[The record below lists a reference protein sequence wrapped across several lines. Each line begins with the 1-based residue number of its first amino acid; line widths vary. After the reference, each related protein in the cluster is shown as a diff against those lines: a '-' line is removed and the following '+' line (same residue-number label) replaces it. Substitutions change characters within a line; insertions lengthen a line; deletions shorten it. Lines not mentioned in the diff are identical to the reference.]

1 MYINVHG
8 YMYVCVYAIHPSFE
22 FVYLYLS
29 TGCRIKGARLIFK
42 VNNFHYFTF
51 PIAIIRKPCTM
62 YQCCI
67 YVNISIYLFYLIKDF
82 LTSVLS
88 FSTMSVFCRTSSGKC
103 LGKSKIRLIR
113 THFRPLVWL
122 IDWLVGRMVGWL
134 VCLFHNLLKG
144 RKVSLPCSYLIACY
158 GST

>member
-1 MYINVHG
+1 MYIDIC
-8 YMYVCVYAIHPSFE
+8 MYTQFIH
-22 FVYLYLS
+22 LYLS

-42 VNNFHYFTF
+42 VDNFHYFTF

-67 YVNISIYLFYLIKDF
+67 YVYINIYLFIKFYLIKDF

-113 THFRPLVWL
+113 THFRPLVGWL
-122 IDWLVGRMVGWL
+122 IGWLDGWSVGWS
-134 VCLFHNLLKG
+134 VCFIF
-144 RKVSLPCSYLIACY
+144 C
-158 GST
+158 